1 VFFKKKKKK
10 KIGCLSIFSR
20 NTHFWLF
27 FCIGFNSL
35 FLALLAQLVG
45 DNNLL
50 TAKLRELSGDL
61 SHAASAHAA
70 RSAAHES
77 ARTEA
82 EHAMAAL
89 AREIEVRGDAA
100 ERARRDAEVMRE
112 ERDALRDKGTRRR
125 C

>member
-1 VFFKKKKKK
+1 
-10 KIGCLSIFSR
+10 
-20 NTHFWLF
+20 
-27 FCIGFNSL
+27 
-35 FLALLAQLVG
+35 VG